1 MREDEIGDGIIIIGG
16 VDDVFEK
23 CSGLHVAY
31 TWTTC
36 GLHVDYMWPTRGLH
50 KHVHPNFSS
59 FRNDAKANTDERYL
73 DTVYT
78 VLYIDQ
84 KLSSSSF

>member
-1 MREDEIGDGIIIIGG
+1 MARERYVREDEIGDGIIIGG

-31 TWTTC
+31 TWTTR

-50 KHVHPNFSS
+50 V
-59 FRNDAKANTDERYL
+59 AYMWT
-73 DTVYT
+73 T
-78 VLYIDQ
+78 
-84 KLSSSSF
+84 